1 MMRMIAVVDDVDVSG
16 VRTHVIFESRNIR
29 AAAFPRDWNYSLL
42 VVAPSFSSVYHNILA
57 HL

>member
-57 HL
+57 H